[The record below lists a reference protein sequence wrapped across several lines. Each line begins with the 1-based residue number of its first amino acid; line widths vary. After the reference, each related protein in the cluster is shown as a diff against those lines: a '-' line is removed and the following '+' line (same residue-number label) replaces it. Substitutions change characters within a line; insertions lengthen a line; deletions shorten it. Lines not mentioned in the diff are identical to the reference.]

1 MRMSRWVAAL
11 ACAAAAVAGLTAAP
25 GWTVAAMASVA
36 APPARLPAR
45 HAVPAQHVVPAG
57 YKPISTSW
65 PTPRSGLVLFGKGIA
80 GTGPPYLFRTGDGG
94 RTWRRVPMP
103 QWLPD
108 STIAWGDGAIVAVS
122 STPSQRPADSP
133 AWRIAVSRDSGRRWA
148 RLGVP
153 GVLPARQGL
162 IVGLLDLTIAD
173 GRVFVVVT
181 RTVYRTGASS
191 ASVYSGRLSGKALR
205 PVAGLSIS
213 GGEAYGNISAQGGVV
228 QADLGANF
236 AIQRYWYSK
245 HGARFTAAPLPCAA
259 GLQALTG
266 RAAAGQPIALCAG
279 SPSDVAAGQ
288 NDKRVRVAS
297 GPGRPFHSA
306 GPVFVSANEQLFTA
320 ATTHTMALA
329 TAFTLALTF
338 NGGRSWRN
346 ELVAG
351 AGARWVY
358 LAFPTPATGFTLY
371 TTVSATGRMEVF
383 LDRTVDGGHVW
394 RPVPLP

>member
-1 MRMSRWVAAL
+1 MRMSRWFAAL

-25 GWTVAAMASVA
+25 GWTVAAVASVA
-36 APPARLPAR
+36 AP
-45 HAVPAQHVVPAG
+45 AQRVVPAG
-57 YKPISTSW
+57 YEPISTSW

-80 GTGPPYLFRTGDGG
+80 GAGLPYLFRTGDGG
-94 RTWRRVPMP
+94 RSWRRVPMP

-133 AWRIAVSRDSGRRWA
+133 AWRIGVSRDGGRRWA

-153 GVLPARQGL
+153 GVLPARRGL
-162 IVGLLDLTIAD
+162 IVGLLDLTVAD

-181 RTVYRTGASS
+181 RTVYGTGASS
-191 ASVYSGRLSGKALR
+191 AGVYSGRLSGKALR

-213 GGEAYGNISAQGGVV
+213 GGAAYGNISAQGGVV

-236 AIQRYWYSK
+236 ATQRYWYSK
-245 HGARFTAAPLPCAA
+245 HGAGFAAAPLPCAA
-259 GLQALTG
+259 GLQALTA
-266 RAAAGQPIALCAG
+266 RAAAGQPVALCAG

-288 NDKRVRVAS
+288 NDKRVRVAP

-329 TAFTLALTF
+329 TAFTLAVTF
-338 NGGRSWRN
+338 DGGRSWRN

-351 AGARWVY
+351 AGARWAY

-371 TTVSATGRMEVF
+371 MTVSATGRTEVF
-383 LDRTVDGGHVW
+383 LDRTTDGGHVW

>member
-25 GWTVAAMASVA
+25 GWTVAAVASVA
-36 APPARLPAR
+36 APPARPPVQR
-45 HAVPAQHVVPAG
+45 VVPAG
-57 YKPISTSW
+57 YEPISTSW

-80 GTGPPYLFRTGDGG
+80 GAGLPYLFRTGDGG
-94 RTWRRVPMP
+94 RSWRRVPMP
-103 QWLPD
+103 RWLPD

-122 STPSQRPADSP
+122 STPSQRSADSP
-133 AWRIAVSRDSGRRWA
+133 AWRIGVTRDGGRRWA
-148 RLGVP
+148 SLGMP

-162 IVGLLDLTIAD
+162 IVGLLDLTVAD

-181 RTVYRTGASS
+181 RTVYGTGASS
-191 ASVYSGRLSGKALR
+191 AGVYSGRLSGKALR

-213 GGEAYGNISAQGGVV
+213 GGTAYGNISAQGGVV

-236 AIQRYWYSK
+236 ATQRYWYSK
-245 HGARFTAAPLPCAA
+245 PGAGFTAAPLPCAA
-259 GLQALTG
+259 GLQALTA
-266 RAAAGQPIALCAG
+266 RVAAGQPVALCAG

-288 NDKRVRVAS
+288 NDKRVRVAP

-306 GPVFVSANEQLFTA
+306 GPVFVSPNEQLFTA
-320 ATTHTMALA
+320 ATTHTMAVA
-329 TAFTLALTF
+329 TAFTLAMTF

-351 AGARWVY
+351 AGARWAY

-371 TTVSATGRMEVF
+371 MTVSATGRMEVF
-383 LDRTVDGGHVW
+383 LDRTVDGGRVW
-394 RPVPLP
+394 HPVPLP